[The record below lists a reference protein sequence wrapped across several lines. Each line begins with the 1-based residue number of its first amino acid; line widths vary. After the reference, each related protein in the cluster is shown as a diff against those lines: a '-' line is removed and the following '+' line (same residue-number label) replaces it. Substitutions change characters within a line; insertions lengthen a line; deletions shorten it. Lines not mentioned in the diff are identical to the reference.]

1 MALCRTIDRTDLL
14 DDSRFAT
21 PEMRANHDDAL
32 ADELSRVFA
41 TKEPR
46 YWEQLLTTAD
56 VACVKA
62 EDRGMYFFFNE
73 DPHVRENG
81 LLTQVE
87 GARDGAF
94 WRYSPVV
101 GFSDTSGRAGPGPL
115 KGQHTRPILR
125 ELGYTDE
132 QIHDL
137 KQRKVVDW
145 EEE

>member
-1 MALCRTIDRTDLL
+1 MIPGSPLPRCARGLTT
-14 DDSRFAT
+14 T
-21 PEMRANHDDAL
+21 PL
-32 ADELSRVFA
+32 AGELARVFDHGE
-41 TKEPR
+41 EPMH
-46 YWEQLLTTAD
+46 WEKLLTDAD

-73 DPHVRENG
+73 DHHVRENG

-87 GARDGAF
+87 APRNGEF

-101 GFSDTSGRAGPGPL
+101 DFSETKGKAGPGPL
-115 KGQHTRPILR
+115 RGQHTRPILQ

-132 QIHDL
+132 QIHDF